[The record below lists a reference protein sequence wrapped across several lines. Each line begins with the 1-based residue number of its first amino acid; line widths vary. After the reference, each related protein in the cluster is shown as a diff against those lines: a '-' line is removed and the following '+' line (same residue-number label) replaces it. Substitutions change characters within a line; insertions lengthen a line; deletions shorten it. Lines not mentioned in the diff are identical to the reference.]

1 MLLPDVSEDK
11 LIAVDSRA
19 IQRSWVS
26 DDGTKKSFKGLIG
39 VSISVFNE
47 ENFKGK
53 YEEILQRLFTQ
64 FGLTKEKMTYKSAE
78 IFSLFYGKPWAAQK
92 LLFDFSYEILSL
104 KGLRINIFYTTFD
117 SKPLAS
123 RAIAR
128 SGDVKPDVALENSA
142 DAKIV
147 PIFGRDS
154 ALELISVRDFVN
166 KVDPYYPV
174 ICAWKLSEFTK
185 MKGQHFLLDSVSGYI
200 SKAWEDLIT
209 GNDIHIV
216 TKGDQCNPYI
226 SCADLLLRGIER
238 SLEKKLL
245 NHEAVSEVILNLS
258 HKQLQAEVRYFWVTN
273 PDIEMIRPIKKELII
288 VDYFAQH
295 PVFCI
300 FNEESVS
307 KEKIEIENSPMMKSI
322 FNRAYELNGSVL
334 FYTQEYATRILRDND
349 FFVYYGENG
358 ELAYKRLRNLGYNL
372 IPNKWGD
379 F

>member
-1 MLLPDVSEDK
+1 MLAADVSEDK
-11 LIAVDSRA
+11 FIAVDSRA
-19 IQRSWVS
+19 VQRSWIS

-39 VSISVFNE
+39 VSISVFNVV
-47 ENFKGK
+47 NFKEK
-53 YEEILQRLFTQ
+53 YEEILQRLFTE
-64 FGLTKEKMTYKSAE
+64 FGLSKERMTYKSAE
-78 IFSLFYGKPWAAQK
+78 IYSLFYGKPWLAQK
-92 LLFDFSYEILSL
+92 LLFEFSYEILSL

-123 RAIAR
+123 RAIEGSVGENENTVIA
-128 SGDVKPDVALENSA
+128 NSA

-154 ALELISVRDFVN
+154 ALELVSVRDFVN
-166 KVDPYYPV
+166 KIDSYYPA

-200 SKAWEDLIT
+200 SKAWENLIT
-209 GNDIHIV
+209 SNVVRIV

-226 SCADLLLRGIER
+226 SCADLLLRSIER

-245 NHEAVSEVILNLS
+245 NNDSINEAVSNLS
-258 HKQLQAEVRYFWVTN
+258 HEQQQAEVKVFWVTN
-273 PDIEMIRPIKKELII
+273 PDIEMIRPIKKEPII

-300 FNEESVS
+300 FNEESV
-307 KEKIEIENSPMMKSI
+307 KGEMTEIENSPMLRSI
-322 FNRAYELNGSVL
+322 FNKAYELNGSVL
-334 FYTQEYATRILRDND
+334 MYSQAYATRILKDND
-349 FFVYYGENG
+349 FFVFYGEKG
-358 ELAYKRLRNLGYNL
+358 ENAFKRLKNLGYKL